1 VVELARLAKER
12 GHQVVAVTSTR
23 PWTGQPCRFGPP
35 GRDAPAPSFGQ
46 VRRSGLTV
54 AGLAAVPAAANGLG
68 RFGYGLVLPAMQHAL
83 GWSAFA
89 AGSVGAANTAGYLLG
104 ALSADRVIARLGTRR
119 SVLGGLLVATAAVA
133 GCATTGRLPMVLAL
147 RLVNGVA
154 AAVAF
159 VAGAV
164 VVVRLADREPP
175 GVAGRWLGLYFAG
188 PGLGIALSAVTV
200 SGGDW
205 RRAWLELAGASA
217 VALGVGAVAL
227 RSAPAGPGPRRDRAT
242 WDARAVA
249 AVTAS
254 YGIFGAGYIA
264 FMTFVVAYLRAG
276 RHTSTAS
283 ITTFW
288 FVLGAGGVLVG
299 VALMA
304 RLGQARGGRG
314 VALLT
319 ALTAAGSA
327 LPLVSGAP
335 PVLLPAALLF
345 GCFFSVSAAATA
357 AVRARLPAEQW
368 PAAIAGITAAFG
380 LGQCLGPLLSGA
392 LSDGASGLR
401 VGLLTG
407 TALLVASAAC
417 ALLQPVEVSRSDA
430 VERGEPS
437 RSDRAP

>member
-1 VVELARLAKER
+1 
-12 GHQVVAVTSTR
+12 
-23 PWTGQPCRFGPP
+23 
-35 GRDAPAPSFGQ
+35 
-46 VRRSGLTV
+46 V
-54 AGLAAVPAAANGLG
+54 AGLATVPAAANGLG

-104 ALSADRVIARLGTRR
+104 ALGADRAVARLGARR
-119 SVLGGLLVATAAVA
+119 SVLGALLVASAAVA
-133 GCATTGRLPMVLAL
+133 GCATTSRLPLVLIL
-147 RLVNGVA
+147 RLVNGLA
-154 AAVAF
+154 AAIAF

-175 GVAGRWLGLYFAG
+175 RVAGRWLGLYFAG
-188 PGLGIALSAVTV
+188 PGLGIAVSAATV
-200 SGGDW
+200 SGAGDW
-205 RRAWLELAGASA
+205 RRAWLELGGASA
-217 VALGVGAVAL
+217 VALAVSALAL
-227 RSAPAGPGPRRDRAT
+227 RSAPAGPGPIRGRAR
-242 WDARAVA
+242 WDARSVA

-264 FMTFVVAYLRAG
+264 FMTFVVAYLRTT

-283 ITTFW
+283 ITAFW
-288 FVLGAGGVLVG
+288 FLLGAGGVIIG
-299 VALMA
+299 VTLMA
-304 RLGQARGGRG
+304 RLASTRGGRG

-327 LPLVSGAP
+327 LPLVSGAL
-335 PVLLPAALLF
+335 PVLLLAAGLF

-392 LSDGASGLR
+392 LSDGPSGLR
-401 VGLLTG
+401 AGLLTG
-407 TALLVASAAC
+407 SALLVAGAAC
-417 ALLQPVEVSRSDA
+417 ALLQPVEVSRSD
-430 VERGEPS
+430 VVRGDERS
-437 RSDRAP
+437 RSDRAT